1 MSDGIGRENGMA
13 RGGVSAPP
21 AMDSIIGEVVDR
33 TRQAG
38 TQAVDLATDLTQD
51 IKARGKS
58 MLDDT
63 TGHIASAAKE
73 QKDGLADQM
82 DDVAKAVHRSGEQL
96 EGQHAWIAGMIE
108 RGADELGSLA
118 SQLRSND
125 LSGLLANLQ
134 DLARRQPAIFVGA
147 SMAAGFAMVR
157 VGKIAVSG
165 MSDPTSP
172 AAPEVGH
179 ERE

>member
-13 RGGVSAPP
+13 AGGAPP
-21 AMDSIIGEVVDR
+21 PPPMDSMIGEVVDR
-33 TRQAG
+33 SRQAG
-38 TQAVDLATDLTQD
+38 TQAVNLASELTQD
-51 IKARGKS
+51 LKERGTS
-58 MLDDT
+58 LLNDT
-63 TGHIASAAKE
+63 TGHIAAAAKE

-96 EGQHAWIAGMIE
+96 EGHHDWIAGLIE

-125 LSGLLANLQ
+125 LSGLLGNLQ
-134 DLARRQPAIFVGA
+134 ELARRQPAIFVGA

-165 MSDPTSP
+165 MSNEDVP
-172 AAPEVGH
+172 AAPEVGY

>member
-1 MSDGIGRENGMA
+1 MATGGI
-13 RGGVSAPP
+13 SPPP
-21 AMDSIIGEVVDR
+21 ATDSIIGEVFDR

-38 TQAVDLATDLTQD
+38 TKAVDLAKDLGRD
-51 IKARGKS
+51 IEARGNS
-58 MLDDT
+58 LLDDT

-73 QKDGLADQM
+73 QKDSLANQM

-96 EGQHAWIAGMIE
+96 EGQHDWIATAIE
-108 RGADELGSLA
+108 RGADEFGSSA

-125 LSGLLANLQ
+125 LSWLLANLQ

-157 VGKIAVSG
+157 VGKNAVSA
-165 MSDPTSP
+165 MSDESVP
-172 AAPEVGH
+172 ATPELSHGC
-179 ERE
+179 E